1 MTIKSGRGWRLAP
14 SLAALEDE
22 ANRVAPRRSTASDGS
37 IGDAAHRHRVS
48 DHNPSHGVVHA
59 IDLTH
64 DPKGGFDAHAHGR
77 AIAARRDGRVKYLI
91 SQRRIWEPGSGW
103 RPYTGENPHDRH
115 LHVSVWDTPAAEN
128 DRSVWLPW
136 AGAPAPAPTPIPAPA
151 PISPPVSVPSNV
163 PTPVPT
169 FEEDDVIVRN
179 TEDGS
184 IWAVSSTH
192 MHHLTPDQ
200 WQQRSGVEHP
210 PIVDMAAISVW
221 SLALAGR
228 QVV

>member
-1 MTIKSGRGWRLAP
+1 MTTKSGRGWRLAS

-22 ANRVAPRRSTASDGS
+22 ANRVAPRRSQASDGS
-37 IGDAAHRHRVS
+37 IGDSAHRHRVS

-64 DPKGGFDAHAHGR
+64 DPRGGFDAHAHGR
-77 AIAARRDGRVKYLI
+77 AIAARRDPRVKYLI
-91 SQRRIWEPGSGW
+91 SQRRIWEPSIGW
-103 RPYTGENPHDRH
+103 RPYGGENPHDKH

-136 AGAPAPAPTPIPAPA
+136 AGAPAAPAPA
-151 PISPPVSVPSNV
+151 PIPPPVSVPPTV
-163 PTPVPT
+163 PSPVRVNL
-169 FEEDDVIVRN
+169 EEDDVIVRN
-179 TEDGS
+179 TEDGA

-192 MHHLTPDQ
+192 MHHMTPEQ
-200 WQQRSGVEHP
+200 WQQRSGVERP
-210 PIVDMAAISVW
+210 PVVDMPALAVW